1 MNKSLYRSF
10 ICGAVFVAITG
21 TLLHFVYGWT
31 DSNPIAGLFSPV
43 SESTWEHMKLLFFP
57 MLICSLFISY
67 RQHAA
72 YPCVLSG
79 LLAGTVIGCFLIPI
93 IFYTY
98 TGILSFHLLL
108 LDIATFLVSVIAAFM
123 IAYRLTKNCRVQPYR
138 NAVIMITLTL
148 TLAFFLFT
156 FFPPD
161 IGLFISPV

>member
-31 DSNPIAGLFSPV
+31 GNNPIAGLFSPV

-57 MLICSLFISY
+57 MLLSSLFIAH
-67 RQHAA
+67 RQSQS

-79 LLAGTVIGCFLIPI
+79 LLAGTIIGCLLIPV

-98 TGILSFHLLL
+98 SGILGFNLLA

-123 IAYRLTKNCRVQPYR
+123 IAYRLTKSCRVQPYQ
-138 NAVIMITLTL
+138 NVLIIITLML
-148 TLAFFLFT
+148 PLAFFIFT